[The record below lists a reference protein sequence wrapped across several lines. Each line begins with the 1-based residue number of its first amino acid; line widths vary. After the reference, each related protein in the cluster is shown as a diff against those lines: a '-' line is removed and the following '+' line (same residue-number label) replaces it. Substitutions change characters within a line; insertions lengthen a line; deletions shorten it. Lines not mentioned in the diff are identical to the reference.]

1 MEFMRRPVTLLFMGI
16 RFSKLYPVVTA
27 VLLTVGNSLP
37 VAAQSSLDEMLE
49 ALQSAEPAEATRLTR
64 EIERLWELSG
74 STTVDLLLRRG
85 REAIE
90 EEDLETAIEHLTAV
104 TDHAPDFAEG
114 WHARATAYYMKD
126 LYGPALADLERALT
140 LNPDNYNAI
149 FGLGVMF
156 QEFSD
161 YARAEQAFRAV
172 LDLHPHHEN
181 ATTALAQLKRRGI
194 GREL

>member
-1 MEFMRRPVTLLFMGI
+1 MGI
-16 RFSKLYPVVTA
+16 RLSKLYPVVTA

-37 VAAQSSLDEMLE
+37 VSAQSSLDEMLD

-85 REAIE
+85 REAME
-90 EEDLETAIEHLTAV
+90 EEDIETAIDHLTAV

-126 LYGPALADLERALT
+126 LYGPALNDLQKALT
-140 LNPDNYNAI
+140 LNPQNYNAM
-149 FGLGVMF
+149 FGLGVML
-156 QEFSD
+156 QEFGD
-161 YARAEQAFRAV
+161 YVRAEQAFLEV
-172 LDLHPHHEN
+172 LALHPHHEN
-181 ATTALAQLKRRGI
+181 ATTALDQLKRRGI